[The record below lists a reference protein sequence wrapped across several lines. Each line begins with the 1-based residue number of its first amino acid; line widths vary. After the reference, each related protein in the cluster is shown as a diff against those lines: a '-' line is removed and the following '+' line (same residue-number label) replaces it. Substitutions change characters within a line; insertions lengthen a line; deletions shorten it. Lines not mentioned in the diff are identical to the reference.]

1 MTPVTETGN
10 LLEHLFRQMAGRM
23 TSHLARLLGSA
34 RLDLAEELAQE
45 AMLRA
50 LQTWPYQGVPEN
62 PPAWLFRTAR
72 NAALDVV
79 RHESMAARKLAD
91 AAPQMDW
98 DPGPLDEELLGDG
111 LFGKELGDDELRM
124 IFMCC
129 HPEIPR

>member
-50 LQTWPYQGVPEN
+50 LQAWPYQGVPEN

-72 NAALDVV
+72 NLALDQL
-79 RHESMAARKLAD
+79 RREKMTERKHQ
-91 AAPQMDW
+91 QMDT
-98 DPGPLDEELLGDG
+98 PVTLAEEVPEGD
-111 LFGKELGDDELRM
+111 LADDELRM
-124 IFMCC
+124 IFMC
-129 HPEIPR
+129 